1 MLRFDRATYLA
12 FLFSLKFI
20 LSERLSNS
28 LSGLNV
34 LLFSELINIVSIMF
48 YNSIEFIILLYTF
61 LVISFALNKKYMIC
75 LILFSTFSVVIP
87 AFTYANAIGNLWSIC
102 ITVNIL
108 SPLSW
113 IDLYLESNIVLV

>member
-61 LVISFALNKKYMIC
+61 LVISFALNKKNMIC

-87 AFTYANAIGNLWSIC
+87 AFTYANAIGNL
-102 ITVNIL
+102 
-108 SPLSW
+108 
-113 IDLYLESNIVLV
+113 

>member
-34 LLFSELINIVSIMF
+34 LLFSELN
-48 YNSIEFIILLYTF
+48 
-61 LVISFALNKKYMIC
+61 
-75 LILFSTFSVVIP
+75 
-87 AFTYANAIGNLWSIC
+87 
-102 ITVNIL
+102 
-108 SPLSW
+108 
-113 IDLYLESNIVLV
+113 